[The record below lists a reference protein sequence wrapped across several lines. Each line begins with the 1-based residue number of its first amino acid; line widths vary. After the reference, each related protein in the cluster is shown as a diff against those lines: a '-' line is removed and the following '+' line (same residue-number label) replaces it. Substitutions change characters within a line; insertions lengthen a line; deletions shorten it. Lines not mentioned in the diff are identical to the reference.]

1 MLNDKNVDEYNYDMM
16 FDILHELTHV
26 YQLTRTEQT
35 NNSID
40 KLV

>member
-1 MLNDKNVDEYNYDMM
+1 MT

-26 YQLTRTEQT
+26 YQLTRTKQT
-35 NNSID
+35 SNSID